1 MGVEYSRFLVPTPAT
16 QVPTCDAIV
25 QLIEA
30 LIDDRWLPKSGS
42 PSLRSVRK
50 KVLECSKPDGS
61 LCTSSPFLLLPKWLR
76 ARPRVDGY
84 LRARYI
90 DATDMDA
97 TCIRDSLEAG
107 GLLLEYSVR
116 NLHLAGIRFP
126 LARID
131 HHISET
137 YFDLRL
143 WLSPDYVCPLA
154 ENLLGFE
161 VSNCKCGQE
170 LQFTKDND
178 VFVVDSHFP
187 LRCTNC
193 GLDFDPSEREFRIA
207 DAFSG
212 DITYTL
218 GGPVF
223 RFAIEFDFGKCV
235 PESPVQFDS
244 DLKSLCEEVLQ
255 CELAEYETVH

>member
-1 MGVEYSRFLVPTPAT
+1 MGVEYSRFLVPIPAT

-30 LIDDRWLPKSGS
+30 LIDDRWLPSSGS

-50 KVLECSKPDGS
+50 KVLECSRPDGS
-61 LCTSSPFLLLPKWLR
+61 LCTSSLFLLLPKWLR
-76 ARPRVDGY
+76 ARRRDDGY

-90 DATDMDA
+90 DAKAIDA

-107 GLLLEYSVR
+107 GLLLEYSVH
-116 NLHLAGIRFP
+116 NLNQAEIRFP
-126 LARID
+126 LARMD
-131 HHISET
+131 HETSET

-143 WLSPDYVCPLA
+143 WLSSDYVCPLA

-161 VSNCKCGQE
+161 VSKCKCGQE
-170 LQFTKDND
+170 LQFSKDND
-178 VFVVDSHFP
+178 VFVVASHFP
-187 LRCTNC
+187 LRCASC
-193 GLDFDPSEREFRIA
+193 GHGFDPSEREFRIA

-212 DITYTL
+212 DITCTL

-235 PESPVQFDS
+235 PESTVQFDP